1 MSSDGIDVVAIVD
14 DSVKQAGWRT
24 LTWST
29 ASRSTQST
37 NTNIQSTNTNIQ
49 STNTNIQSTN
59 ANTQSTKSWST
70 QLVSSVN
77 EHQYSVSER

>member
-37 NTNIQSTNTNIQ
+37 NTNIQSTN
-49 STNTNIQSTN
+49 

-77 EHQYSVSER
+77 EQQYSVSER

>member
-37 NTNIQSTNTNIQ
+37 NTNIQSTN
-49 STNTNIQSTN
+49 